1 MSTNVSQTWYA
12 TGPTIRWLR
21 QLRTMNDI
29 LGYILFVFGFFRSCL
44 VSLWEVFASRERANF
59 YYATETVELP
69 DLVDLVEP
77 DQIEAPPTPNRRRA
91 KRKLPVPPAFVNEK
105 DYPVDWLVYSKHLG
119 VIPKRQA
126 DLIDEPAQRIAQQ
139 AEEKKLESGFGALVP
154 PPTSRSAPS
163 SPRHMVN
170 TIPHTKPRSQ
180 SEDSPDE
187 AKGHITS
194 SQFSPFMQSVV
205 AT

>member
-1 MSTNVSQTWYA
+1 
-12 TGPTIRWLR
+12 
-21 QLRTMNDI
+21 MNDI

-44 VSLWEVFASRERANF
+44 VSLWEIFASRERADY

-69 DLVDLVEP
+69 ELVDLVEP
-77 DQIEAPPTPNRRRA
+77 DQIEAPPYPNRRRV

-105 DYPVDWLVYSKHLG
+105 DYPLDWLVYSRHLG

-126 DLIDEPAQRIAQQ
+126 DLINEPAQRIAQHV
-139 AEEKKLESGFGALVP
+139 EEKKLESGFGALVL

-163 SPRHMVN
+163 SPHQMVN
-170 TIPHTKPRSQ
+170 TIPLSTKPRSQ
-180 SEDSPDE
+180 SEDSPDD